1 MGYVSITIF
10 LIWKRRATSPASNLF
25 VVKLLINEGISF
37 PFAVLPYIILCF
49 PSFSHSRSEG
59 VEGL

>member
-10 LIWKRRATSPASNLF
+10 QFGKEEQLYLLQV

-37 PFAVLPYIILCF
+37 PFNVLPYIILCF
-49 PSFSHSRSEG
+49 PSFSHSHSEG